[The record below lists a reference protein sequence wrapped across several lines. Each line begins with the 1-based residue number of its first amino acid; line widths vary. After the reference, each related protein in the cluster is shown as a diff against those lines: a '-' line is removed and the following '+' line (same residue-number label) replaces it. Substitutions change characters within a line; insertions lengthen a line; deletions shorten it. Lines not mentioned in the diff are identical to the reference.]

1 MAIDVRDWAERMRAS
16 HERKDR
22 EVACAYWALGPDG
35 RMREFAALCRS
46 AMEILQAL
54 PEERRAAALRH
65 RDELP
70 ASSQRAL
77 ARLRAE
83 YAADRRRA

>member
-16 HERKDR
+16 HDRKDR
-22 EVACAYWALGPDG
+22 EDARAYWALGPEG
-35 RMREFAALCRS
+35 RMREFAGLCRS
-46 AMEILQAL
+46 ALQVLLAL
-54 PEERRAAALRH
+54 APERRDAALRH

-70 ASSQRAL
+70 ASSRAAL

-83 YAADRRRA
+83 HAAERDRT

>member
-1 MAIDVRDWAERMRAS
+1 MAMDVREWAERMRAS

-22 EVACAYWALGPDG
+22 EEAEAWWAMGPEG

-46 AMEILQAL
+46 AMLVLTAL
-54 PEERRAAALRH
+54 TPERRAAALEY
-65 RDELP
+65 RDPLP
-70 ASSQRAL
+70 DSSQRHL

-83 YAADRRRA
+83 HAAQRNRA